1 MESLWLLY
9 SICINKN
16 TYISYFLCVQSTLFE
31 QEYLH
36 LCLSFL
42 PENLRSIAE
51 QQISEYN
58 LFQPE
63 AK

>member
-1 MESLWLLY
+1 M
-9 SICINKN
+9 
-16 TYISYFLCVQSTLFE
+16 TYIFYFLCVQSTLFE

-51 QQISEYN
+51 QQIPEYN
-58 LFQPE
+58 LFQRE